1 MLASS
6 FFIGSSTPSSISLIK
21 EPIIYFFDSRSPSRQ
36 KLSFSYRMCLNWTF
50 LEGIAPKSSVLRPNQ
65 LHHWRQISVNGYEQR
80 FYKFLITQVTFKVC
94 FAIVQYTFR
103 IFGVILLDFLAW
115 FNFSWTQTTS
125 LFCPQLGPLTPP
137 QIYLSR
143 SKNNLLVIWMEK
155 LKSDFCY
162 LAPVWGWFG
171 PKLDP
176 FCILN
181 FPALFS
187 DWSIQIFWR
196 NIL

>member
-6 FFIGSSTPSSISLIK
+6 FFIGRTPSSISLIK
-21 EPIIYFFDSRSPSRQ
+21 GPIIYFFDSRSPSRQ

-65 LHHWRQISVNGYEQR
+65 LHHWRQISVNGHEQR

-115 FNFSWTQTTS
+115 FNFSWTQTAS
-125 LFCPQLGPLTPP
+125 LFCLNEIVTQWYYDSMTLWLNVLI
-137 QIYLSR
+137 QWYFDSMIVWLNAVFKIYLYPG
-143 SKNNLLVIWMEK
+143 NLPSQLP
-155 LKSDFCY
+155 
-162 LAPVWGWFG
+162 LAWWFG
-171 PKLDP
+171 
-176 FCILN
+176 
-181 FPALFS
+181 FPADLS
-187 DWSIQIFWR
+187 
-196 NIL
+196 